1 VQENRNMEIEMPLRF
16 SRALVK
22 LLTTGSTSFVLLG
35 FLCAAQP
42 AAQAPA
48 ASSRS
53 PSSDAEAARFVDD
66 LLAKMTLEEKVG
78 QMSQIALNTPDKS
91 VRDERILKGEVGS
104 FLFITDAKEINRLQH
119 LAMEKSRLHIPL
131 IFGFDVIHGF
141 RTIYP
146 VPLAL
151 AASWDPAE
159 VEKVQSMA
167 AREANSVGV
176 NWTFAPMVDIARDAR
191 WGRIMEGAG
200 EDPYLGS
207 RMAEAQVRG
216 FQGEEIGRPNH
227 ILACVKHFAGYGA
240 AEGGRDYDSSDISE
254 EQLWNVYLPPFEAA
268 VRAGAGS
275 LMSAYMDLNGVPAT
289 GNRWLLHDV
298 LRETWGFQGFVVSDW
313 ESIRNLTTHGF
324 ASGPEDAT
332 VRAVNAGVDMEMTS
346 GLYRDNL
353 PAAVKEGL
361 VKQATIDSAVRRILM
376 TKYKLGLFKDPYVA
390 PERSGNEL
398 VSTAQR
404 EAARAAADRTAVLL
418 RNEGGMLPLDKN
430 IRAIAVIGP
439 LTDTKPDIMGS
450 WSLAGHPED
459 TVTAIEGIRK
469 RLATTGAK
477 VLWTKGVEIERGQES
492 IFDDQFPSP
501 KPVLKTDAEKKT
513 EFSHAID
520 LVKQADVAVMI
531 LGEAQT
537 MSGERASRSSLTL
550 PGKQEQLMEA
560 VVATG
565 KPVVLVLINGRP
577 LNITWA
583 SQHVPAILDVW
594 YPGTE
599 GGNAIADLLFG
610 DAAPGG
616 KLPVSWP
623 RDVGQVPIYYARNLT
638 QIPEAPDTRYWDGS
652 SAPLYPFGYGLSY
665 TSFSLGG
672 IKTSAKSVK
681 SGESMTVSIDVEN
694 TGKVAGD
701 QVVQL
706 YTHQRSGSASR
717 PVRELKG
724 FRRITLK
731 PGDRQTVEL
740 TLDTKELGF
749 WSPQTHEW
757 SIEPGLF
764 DLWLGTDSNATE
776 HTTFEVLP
784 Q

>member
-1 VQENRNMEIEMPLRF
+1 LRNKEIAMPLRS
-16 SRALVK
+16 SRSLAELVAI
-22 LLTTGSTSFVLLG
+22 GSISFVLSG
-35 FLCAAQP
+35 FLCFAHLSAQVP
-42 AAQAPA
+42 A
-48 ASSRS
+48 RT
-53 PSSDAEAARFVDD
+53 SSDVEAARFVDD
-66 LLAKMTLEEKVG
+66 LLTKMTLEEKLG
-78 QMSQIALNTPDKS
+78 QMSQIALNTPEGS
-91 VRDERILKGEVGS
+91 LRDERILKGEVGS
-104 FLFITDAKEINRLQH
+104 FLFVTDANEINRLQH

-146 VPLAL
+146 IPLAL
-151 AASWDPAE
+151 AASWDPAL
-159 VEKVQSMA
+159 VEKAQSMA
-167 AREANSVGV
+167 AREASSVGV

-216 FQGEEIGRPNH
+216 FQGEEIGSPNH

-240 AEGGRDYDSSDISE
+240 AEGGRDYDSSNISD
-254 EQLWNVYLPPFEAA
+254 EQLWNVYLPPFKAA

-313 ESIRNLTTHGF
+313 ESIKSLTTHGF
-324 ASGPEDAT
+324 ASGPEDAAG
-332 VRAVNAGVDMEMTS
+332 RAANAGVDMEMTS
-346 GLYRDNL
+346 GLYRENL
-353 PAAVKEGL
+353 PAAVKKGL
-361 VKQATIDSAVRRILM
+361 VKQTTIDDAVRRILL
-376 TKYKLGLFKDPYVA
+376 TKYKLGLFKNPYVE
-390 PERSGNEL
+390 PGRSLREL
-398 VSTAQR
+398 GSAAQR
-404 EAARAAADRTAVLL
+404 EAARATADRTAVLL
-418 RNEGGMLPLDKN
+418 RNESGLLPLDKN
-430 IRAIAVIGP
+430 VKSIAVIGP

-450 WSLAGHPED
+450 WSLAGHPD
-459 TVTAIEGIRK
+459 DAVTPIEGIQK
-469 RLATTGAK
+469 RLATSGTK
-477 VLWTKGVEIERGQES
+477 VLWTKGVEIERGQKS

-501 KPVLKTDAEKKT
+501 APVLKTDAEKET
-513 EFSHAID
+513 EFDHAID
-520 LVKQADVAVMI
+520 LVKQADVAVLI

-550 PGKQEQLMEA
+550 PGKQEQLLEA
-560 VVATG
+560 AVATG

-583 SQHVPAILDVW
+583 SQHVPAILDAW

-610 DAAPGG
+610 DAVPGG

-623 RDVGQVPIYYARNLT
+623 RDVGQVPIHYARNLT
-638 QIPEAPDTRYWDGS
+638 QIPEDPDTRYWDGS

-665 TSFSLGG
+665 TNFSLGG
-672 IKTSAKSVK
+672 MKTSANSVK
-681 SGESMTVSIDVEN
+681 SGGSMTVSIEIQN
-694 TGKVAGD
+694 TGRVAGD

-706 YTHQRSGSASR
+706 YMHQRSGSASR

-731 PGDRQTVEL
+731 PGERQTVEL
-740 TLDTKELGF
+740 TLDTNELGF
-749 WSPQTHEW
+749 WSPQTHTW
-757 SIEPGLF
+757 SIEPGMF

-776 HTTFEVLP
+776 HAAFEVLP